1 MKPFVEVKC
10 LLCRDNSHTEVKY
23 PRNFEL
29 SQINHQQFSAR
40 RTTDRFHY
48 QLLHCRTCGSVFSSP
63 ILPQGA
69 LLALYQQ
76 ATTNFQSELKNV
88 AASYAWNLEKQLRP
102 MPPQRAALDIGCG
115 SGNLLQEFLNMGF
128 HKVAGVEPS
137 YKVVAE
143 AGHLQSAI
151 FTGSFEDFNA
161 DGQQFDLITC
171 FQTLDHLVDPYTI
184 VQKVKSLL
192 TKEGKAVFIVHN
204 QQSIQAKL
212 LGEKSPIYD
221 IAHIYLFNKT
231 TLRFLMEKAGMVV
244 HQVFDVRNNYTL
256 GYWILLSPLPFK
268 QRIYSILKKI
278 KLVNLKLPIYPGN
291 IGIIVS
297 RT

>member
-1 MKPFVEVKC
+1 MKPFVETYC
-10 LLCRDNSHTEVKY
+10 LICRQNTHTEVKY

-29 SQINHQQFSAR
+29 DQINHQQFSAR

-48 QLLHCRTCGSVFSSP
+48 QLLHCRKCGSVFSSP
-63 ILPQGA
+63 ILPQET

-76 ATTNFQSELKNV
+76 ATTNFQSELNNV
-88 AASYAWNLEKQLRP
+88 AESYAWNLEKQLKP

-115 SGNLLQEFLNMGF
+115 SGNLLQEFLKMGF
-128 HKVAGVEPS
+128 YKVAGVEPS

-143 AGHLQSAI
+143 AGPLQSSI

-161 DGQQFDLITC
+161 NGQQFDLITC
-171 FQTLDHLVDPYTI
+171 FQTLDHLVDPYAV
-184 VQKVKSLL
+184 VQKVRSLL
-192 TKEGKAVFIVHN
+192 TAEGKAVFIVHN
-204 QQSIQAKL
+204 EKSTQAKIL
-212 LGEKSPIYD
+212 REKSPIYD
-221 IAHIYLFNKT
+221 VAHIYLFNKT
-231 TLRFLMEKAGMVV
+231 TLRLLMEKAGMVV
-244 HQVFDVRNNYTL
+244 LQVFDVRNNYTL

-268 QRIYSILKKI
+268 QRIYAILKKI

-291 IGIIVS
+291 IGIVVS